1 MRRKTKK
8 STVVKVI
15 TTAAAVAALSAGTAL
30 TAYGASPTHFR
41 VGVNGPAYEISQLTD
56 VQRQSI
62 IDAFN
67 SADPLFVGDNN
78 DWEEMSQ
85 TARVGDFTTAP
96 GDPEWNPYWD

>member
-30 TAYGASPTHFR
+30 SAYGASATHFR
-41 VGVNGPAYEISQLTD
+41 VGADGPAIEISTLTGG
-56 VQRQSI
+56 QRTSI
-62 IDAFN
+62 INAFQN
-67 SADPLFVGDNN
+67 ADLLFVGEPG

-85 TARVGDFTTAP
+85 HARAGDFFMDDSNPA
-96 GDPEWNPYWD
+96 WNPYWG